1 MSDEPTPAP
10 DAAPSSLPVRVAFH
24 EGSIALPEGFED
36 RTANVFVPANP
47 QVQPNLSIA
56 RDWMKDGETLA
67 TYIDRQLGIL
77 KSQFAGHKLI
87 LREAALLGEGGAA
100 LKGERIDDQYK
111 NGKLVVYKRQAAF
124 VVASNPP
131 GQDPSR
137 RVLILTAT
145 TPRGFT
151 DTFEELWS
159 RWIASYA
166 PPVAG
171 PDADRLEGA
180 VTNNDPTPEEPA

>member
-1 MSDEPTPAP
+1 MSDESTPAS
-10 DAAPSSLPVRVAFH
+10 DTAPGPQPVRVAFH

-56 RDWMKDGETLA
+56 RDWMKDGETLGA
-67 TYIDRQLGIL
+67 YIDRQLGVL

-87 LREAALLGEGGAA
+87 LREAAVLGEGEAA
-100 LKGERIDDQYK
+100 LRGERIDDQYK
-111 NGKLVVYKRQAAF
+111 SGKLVVYKRQAAF

-151 DTFEELWS
+151 DAFEDLWS
-159 RWIASYA
+159 RWIASYV
-166 PPVAG
+166 PPVAA
-171 PDADRLEGA
+171 PDADAATGIE
-180 VTNNDPTPEEPA
+180 TNDNPTPEEPA